1 MASTISELEKYEH
14 LTKLLQDPKQRALY
28 EKWIT
33 YGIPKKQVGG
43 RDGVLFS
50 FFKKYFDL
58 NYGDDETFNAIT
70 IGYNTYLKTKERPQ
84 PQPQP
89 QPQPEPTI
97 EQVNRHILNLINTN
111 KLFEIK
117 DGKYTYAKF
126 IKRLIKMYKH
136 NDGHLHEEIRNYI
149 KANLQRFIEAK
160 YDITKGKYIDKPSDQ
175 LFQLSKKLKQLEYMI
190 KFPRNE
196 LERKKAIEMKKDI
209 EEQMKKYYMMQYYK
223 DLKTNDKLHY
233 VEPAQLNSY
242 VPNKFIPLYVKNKGM
257 PGYHRITGEEIALL
271 KQDPSGQYYDGN
283 GIEDIFNKFKLP
295 NKLDN
300 KNSIKPFFSDPSN
313 ILFKLNFKGGSIIG
327 FPYFPHPVINPDVK
341 PVIKPDLRPFV
352 KPVIKPVDNPVVKP
366 DLGPFIKP
374 VIRPLDTPERPI
386 VKHLSGTGGTY
397 TNTNYKSQMV
407 MVPFSIGW

>member
-1 MASTISELEKYEH
+1 MASYNTAELEKFERLYQI
-14 LTKLLQDPKQRALY
+14 LKDPGQKAIY

-33 YGIPKKQVGG
+33 HGMPKKSTGILFLFLKDNFGLKVGNN
-43 RDGVLFS
+43 DLFKS
-50 FFKKYFDL
+50 IVQQ
-58 NYGDDETFNAIT
+58 FNV
-70 IGYNTYLKTKERPQ
+70 YLENRHRQGPPQ
-84 PQPQP
+84 PPE
-89 QPQPEPTI
+89 PQPEPETI
-97 EQVNRHILNLINTN
+97 EQRNARILNLINT
-111 KLFEIK
+111 KQLFEIK
-117 DGKYTYAKF
+117 DGKYTHSED
-126 IKRLIKMYKH
+126 IKKLIKWYKR
-136 NDGHLHEEIRNYI
+136 NDGHLPDVIKQYI
-149 KANLQRFIEAK
+149 KINLQKFIEAK
-160 YDITKGKYIDKPSDQ
+160 YDITKGKYIDSASEM
-175 LFQLSKKLKQLEYMI
+175 LMQLSKKLKQLEYLI

-223 DLKTNDKLHY
+223 DLKTGDKLHY

-242 VPNKFIPLYVKNKGM
+242 VPNKFIPLYVKNKGL

-327 FPYFPHPVINPDVK
+327 FPYFPHPVIKPDIK

-352 KPVIKPVDNPVVKP
+352 KPVVKPVDNPVVKP

-397 TNTNYKSQMV
+397 INTNYKPQMI
-407 MVPFSIGW
+407 MKPFSIGW